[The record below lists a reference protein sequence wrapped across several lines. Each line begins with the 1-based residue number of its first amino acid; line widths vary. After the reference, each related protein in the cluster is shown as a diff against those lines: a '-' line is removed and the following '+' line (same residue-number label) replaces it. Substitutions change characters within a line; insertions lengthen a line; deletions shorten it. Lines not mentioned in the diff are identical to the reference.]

1 MKHNKTLIS
10 FIIPF
15 YYNKNLLKKY
25 AINLNLICKNIPVEI
40 IYIDNGST
48 YKEYENLLKLNLE
61 NNLFI

>member
-48 YKEYENLLKLNLE
+48 S
-61 NNLFI
+61 IVSVP